1 MPAPRPE
8 RMADLINLRR
18 ARKAKARA
26 EKDKQAEANRVAHG
40 VAKPVRKLAE
50 AKAEKAARDL
60 SAHRLE
66 PEK

>member
-8 RMADLINLRR
+8 RMADFINLRR

-50 AKAEKAARDL
+50 AKAEKEARTL
-60 SAHRLE
+60 SGLRLE
-66 PEK
+66 PDK

>member
-40 VAKPVRKLAE
+40 VAKAARKLAE
-50 AKAEKAARDL
+50 AKAEKAAREL
-60 SAHRLE
+60 AAHKLE
-66 PEK
+66 PDK

>member
-1 MPAPRPE
+1 
-8 RMADLINLRR
+8 MAELINLRR
-18 ARKAKARA
+18 ARKARARA

-50 AKAEKAARDL
+50 ARTEKEAQKL

-66 PEK
+66 PDK